1 MSDFNEFCC
10 HYCGNYYDYEDEFN
24 HSKCKEYYEFI
35 LDSKIENMRERLIIC
50 LYIKKNYIL
59 SSSSPS
65 CE

>member
-1 MSDFNEFCC
+1 MSDLNEFCC

-50 LYIKKNYIL
+50 LYI
-59 SSSSPS
+59 
-65 CE
+65 